1 VTERSTP
8 QLVVA
13 VERALGKK
21 VVALR
26 YLPSPAASAEAAAHS
41 PSGGPDRPL
50 RLEAPTTRDQ
60 TTPE

>member
-1 VTERSTP
+1 VTDPSTP
-8 QLVVA
+8 PLVVA

-26 YLPSPAASAEAAAHS
+26 YLPSPAASAEVAP
-41 PSGGPDRPL
+41 PSGGPEHAS
-50 RLEAPTTRDQ
+50 RLEAPTARDQ